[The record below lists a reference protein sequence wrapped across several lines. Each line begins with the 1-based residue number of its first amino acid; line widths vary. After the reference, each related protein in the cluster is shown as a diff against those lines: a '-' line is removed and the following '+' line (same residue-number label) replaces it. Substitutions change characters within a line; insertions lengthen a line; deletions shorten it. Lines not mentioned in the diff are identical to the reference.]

1 MFVIAEAGVNHN
13 GSWGLAEEIIKQAK
27 LAGADAVKW
36 QTYKAEDLVTKT
48 APRFWNWEGD
58 DPGSQYDSYKKLESF
73 ANENACRVLADICR
87 RYGIEYMTTPFSLE
101 AVRWNSSLVK
111 RWKIASGDITNKQ
124 LIDAVADTGKQILL
138 STGGTALNE
147 INEAL
152 SWIGTRARVVVMHCN
167 LKYPTEDGDV
177 NLGALMDL
185 RRMYGCALGYSDHSL
200 GQVACVGAAVMGADY
215 VEKHFTVAKTLPLSA
230 DHWLSAD
237 PAELKQIVDGC
248 RAAENM
254 RGWEDSVYLG
264 KKFVS
269 SGELPARTNARRS
282 VVFVKPVE
290 KGEVITKSHVA
301 LKRPGTGVAP
311 KYLDEVCGLVASR
324 AFDADETLF
333 HDEFEQLREARL
345 EAQRSYLY

>member
-73 ANENACRVLADICR
+73 ANENACRVLADICG

-147 INEAL
+147 ISEAL

-185 RRMYGCALGYSDHSL
+185 RRMRVEQRAK
-200 GQVACVGAAVMGADY
+200 AAVSFDCFIRAR
-215 VEKHFTVAKTLPLSA
+215 KT
-230 DHWLSAD
+230 
-237 PAELKQIVDGC
+237 
-248 RAAENM
+248 
-254 RGWEDSVYLG
+254 
-264 KKFVS
+264 
-269 SGELPARTNARRS
+269 
-282 VVFVKPVE
+282 
-290 KGEVITKSHVA
+290 
-301 LKRPGTGVAP
+301 
-311 KYLDEVCGLVASR
+311 
-324 AFDADETLF
+324 
-333 HDEFEQLREARL
+333 RL
-345 EAQRSYLY
+345 EHGKIVESIRAKEQAAAAKLNTSVLKM